1 MNDLADK
8 DIYREVEKITSRFD
22 LYQCYECAMTVRQWL
37 RDNGIESRIIELK
50 TFYRDEDYIISDR
63 RGGQESISM
72 NGKHYGVKVRGLI
85 FDNLSDKGLTEA
97 EWIED
102 FHCLSDRFTI
112 AELGD

>member
-1 MNDLADK
+1 VNDLADE
-8 DIYREVEKITSRFD
+8 DIYREVGKIVSQFN
-22 LYQCYECAMTVRQWL
+22 LYQCYDCAMTVMQWL
-37 RDNGIESRIIELK
+37 RDNGIEGRIIELN

-63 RGGQESISM
+63 VGGEESISM
-72 NGKHYGVKVRGLI
+72 NGKHYGVKLLGLV
-85 FDNLSDKGLTEA
+85 FDNLSDKGMTEA

>member
-1 MNDLADK
+1 VNDLADE
-8 DIYREVEKITSRFD
+8 DIYREIGKIVRRFD
-22 LYQCYECAMTVRQWL
+22 LYQCYDCAMTVRQWL
-37 RDNGIESRIIELK
+37 RDNGIEGRIIELK

-63 RGGQESISM
+63 VGGEESISM
-72 NGKHYGVKVRGLI
+72 NGKHYGVKVRGLV
-85 FDNLSDKGLTEA
+85 FDNLSDKGMTEP

>member
-1 MNDLADK
+1 LNDLADG
-8 DIYREVEKITSRFD
+8 DIYREVGKIVSQFD
-22 LYQCYECAMTVRQWL
+22 LYQCYDCAMTVIQWL
-37 RDNGIESRIIELK
+37 QDNGIEGQIIELK

-63 RGGQESISM
+63 VGGSESISM
-72 NGKHYGVKVRGLI
+72 NGKHYGVKVRGLV
-85 FDNLSDKGLTEA
+85 FDNLSDKGMAES

>member
-1 MNDLADK
+1 MNDLSDE
-8 DIYREVEKITSRFD
+8 DIYREVGKIVNRFD
-22 LYQCYECAMTVRQWL
+22 LYQCYDCSMTVRQWL
-37 RDNGIESRIIELK
+37 RDNGIQGRIIELK

-63 RGGQESISM
+63 VGGEESISM

-85 FDNLSDKGLTEA
+85 FDNISDTGMREA

-112 AELGD
+112 SELGD

>member
-1 MNDLADK
+1 MNDLADE
-8 DIYREVEKITSRFD
+8 DIYREIEKIVSQFD
-22 LYQCYECAMTVRQWL
+22 LYQCYDFAIAVRQWL
-37 RDNGIESRIIELK
+37 RDNGIEGQIIELK

-63 RGGQESISM
+63 VGGYESISM

-85 FDNLSDKGLTEA
+85 FDNLSDKGMIEA